1 VPAGDAVPAGVAVPA
16 GDAAAN
22 PDGGARAGQG
32 DGSCQA
38 SLADALVAV
47 AGAYLS
53 KKIAAAGN
61 RTSAR

>member
-1 VPAGDAVPAGVAVPA
+1 MPA